1 MLTIGVTDLVLP
13 HFEFNQSDFTEADV
27 ELSQEIPWP
36 GSLGARSGVMRAAAT
51 GARAEEGPVRRDLT
65 TTMAVA
71 YYRLGY
77 TVTALETLRHQREL
91 LDAAVQ
97 LSTTRYAT
105 GVAPQS
111 DPLQAK
117 LARDRLRSEEF
128 ALESER
134 VAALAGVNALRNR
147 APGDSV
153 PVSSID
159 LAALRAGAATQ
170 PPADSLVALALA
182 THPRLAARRAAVDA
196 ATRTIQVERLGARPD
211 FTLSAR
217 YGYRP
222 VSFGFNFPDF
232 FSAFVGVRLPIWAWR
247 KQNRLADAARADST
261 GAAAGLRDAELQL
274 SREVTEA
281 AARVQASRQRLALLV
296 DGVLPNAR
304 GTVESVLRSYQ
315 VGRAEFLTLLSVE
328 DARYRAE
335 LEAVAVLKCAEPN
348 LVYVTARVGGWVE
361 RLYADYVGKHVEQ
374 GDPLLALYSPDL
386 VSAQEE
392 YLLAR
397 RLKDDTLAASARRR
411 LALWDIP
418 SDQIDSL
425 ETRASVTRTLLL
437 RAPRSGAV
445 TEKMVIEGQA
455 VKAGD
460 NLFQIADAR
469 VLWVDVAIFEQDAA
483 VVRLGTPAAITV
495 DALPGRTFRGSVTFI
510 YPQLDEKT
518 RTLTARVAVEN
529 GDGALRPGMYATA
542 ALATAGRRGV
552 SVPLEAV
559 LPTGTKDLV
568 FVNRGDG
575 RFVPR
580 EVRVGLRGDSLV
592 EIVEGLKPGDEV
604 VASATFLLDSE
615 SNLAAAIQGLM
626 LQMGMG
632 LNMGGMDM
640 GKGETGKGKRP

>member
-1 MLTIGVTDLVLP
+1 MLLTFFFFLMIRRP
-13 HFEFNQSDFTEADV
+13 
-27 ELSQEIPWP
+27 P
-36 GSLGARSGVMRAAAT
+36 RST
-51 GARAEEGPVRRDLT
+51 LFPYT
-65 TTMAVA
+65 T
-71 YYRLGY
+71 LF
-77 TVTALETLRHQREL
+77 
-91 LDAAVQ
+91 
-97 LSTTRYAT
+97 
-105 GVAPQS
+105 
-111 DPLQAK
+111 
-117 LARDRLRSEEF
+117 RS
-128 ALESER
+128 
-134 VAALAGVNALRNR
+134 N
-147 APGDSV
+147 
-153 PVSSID
+153 
-159 LAALRAGAATQ
+159 
-170 PPADSLVALALA
+170 
-182 THPRLAARRAAVDA
+182 
-196 ATRTIQVERLGARPD
+196 
-211 FTLSAR
+211 
-217 YGYRP
+217 
-222 VSFGFNFPDF
+222 
-232 FSAFVGVRLPIWAWR
+232 
-247 KQNRLADAARADST
+247 
-261 GAAAGLRDAELQL
+261 
-274 SREVTEA
+274 
-281 AARVQASRQRLALLV
+281 
-296 DGVLPNAR
+296 
-304 GTVESVLRSYQ
+304 
-315 VGRAEFLTLLSVE
+315 
-328 DARYRAE
+328 
-335 LEAVAVLKCAEPN
+335 
-348 LVYVTARVGGWVE
+348 ARVGGWVE
-361 RLYADYVGKHVEQ
+361 RLYADYVGKRVEQ

-411 LALWDIP
+411 LTLWDVP

-455 VKAGD
+455 VRAGD

-483 VVRLGTPAAITV
+483 AVRVGTPSTITV

-529 GDGALRPGMYATA
+529 LDGELRPGMYATA
-542 ALATAGRRGV
+542 ALATAGRGRGGV

-575 RFVPR
+575 RFGAR
-580 EVRVGLRGDSLV
+580 EVRVGLRGDSLI

-632 LNMGGMDM
+632 LNMGGMQM
-640 GKGETGKGKRP
+640 PAKEGARRP